1 MAQQSWVNLLNA
13 GSPWQTAQG
22 ATLSTAATA
31 TISPQAPTNQD
42 FVLPGQPNGLQWYT
56 GMQLRLRARGVLTTG
71 GTTTS
76 LTLFPAIG
84 VSGTLATTL
93 CTTPAV
99 VLGATTLTALA
110 WYMDA
115 DITCTALGSTGNTL
129 ISDGILS
136 MSDTTANGG
145 ALVTANTC
153 TVALPFAT
161 TAFNTYTAATAIG
174 LRATLSAAFGSIICN
189 RFTVEQVS

>member
-76 LTLFPAIG
+76 LALFPAIG
-84 VSGTLATTL
+84 VAGTLVTTL
-93 CTTPAV
+93 RTTPHV
-99 VLGATTLTALA
+99 VHELT
-110 WYMDA
+110 Y
-115 DITCTALGSTGNTL
+115 
-129 ISDGILS
+129 
-136 MSDTTANGG
+136 
-145 ALVTANTC
+145 
-153 TVALPFAT
+153 P
-161 TAFNTYTAATAIG
+161 
-174 LRATLSAAFGSIICN
+174 
-189 RFTVEQVS
+189 

>member
-31 TISPQAPTNQD
+31 TISPQAPTTQD

-76 LTLFPAIG
+76 LTRFPAIG
-84 VSGTLATTL
+84 GSGTLATTL
-93 CTTPAV
+93 CTTPSV
-99 VLGATTLTALA
+99 RRGATTPTALA
-110 WYMDA
+110 SYMDSG
-115 DITCTALGSTGNTL
+115 ITVTAL
-129 ISDGILS
+129 
-136 MSDTTANGG
+136 A
-145 ALVTANTC
+145 
-153 TVALPFAT
+153 
-161 TAFNTYTAATAIG
+161 
-174 LRATLSAAFGSIICN
+174 
-189 RFTVEQVS
+189 

>member
-13 GSPWQTAQG
+13 GAPWQTAQG
-22 ATLSTAATA
+22 PTLSTAATA
-31 TISPQAPTNQD
+31 TISPQAPTTQD

-93 CTTPAV
+93 CTPPAV
-99 VLGATTLTALA
+99 VLGATTLTTLA
-110 WYMDA
+110 RGRLA
-115 DITCTALGSTGNTL
+115 RGVHPAG
-129 ISDGILS
+129 
-136 MSDTTANGG
+136 
-145 ALVTANTC
+145 
-153 TVALPFAT
+153 
-161 TAFNTYTAATAIG
+161 G
-174 LRATLSAAFGSIICN
+174 LRQQPVDDGFLRRHHRTGSGHGGNVDGDVISVVPGGEVRGAAVPRRRPGPAVGDA
-189 RFTVEQVS
+189 RRAGGVRDDVDGDARRRG

>member
-13 GSPWQTAQG
+13 GAPWQTAQG
-22 ATLSTAATA
+22 PTLSTAATA
-31 TISPQAPTNQD
+31 TISPQAPTTQD

-56 GMQLRLRARGVLTTG
+56 GMQLRLRARGVLTSG
-71 GTTTS
+71 GTTSS

-129 ISDGILS
+129 ISDGILGTRV
-136 MSDTTANGG
+136 D
-145 ALVTANTC
+145 
-153 TVALPFAT
+153 
-161 TAFNTYTAATAIG
+161 
-174 LRATLSAAFGSIICN
+174 R
-189 RFTVEQVS
+189 

>member
-56 GMQLRLRARGVLTTG
+56 GMQLRLRARGGLTTG

-76 LTLFPAIG
+76 LTRFPSSRAA
-84 VSGTLATTL
+84 GTLATPL

-99 VLGATTLTALA
+99 VPGATPLA
-110 WYMDA
+110 GRGEYMGGR
-115 DITCTALGSTGNTL
+115 IT
-129 ISDGILS
+129 
-136 MSDTTANGG
+136 
-145 ALVTANTC
+145 
-153 TVALPFAT
+153 
-161 TAFNTYTAATAIG
+161 
-174 LRATLSAAFGSIICN
+174 R
-189 RFTVEQVS
+189 